1 MKESIKKFWH
11 ENWYDIVGT
20 GLKIL
25 GWGGMIAAA
34 YFGAKNG
41 AKGIPVNLDTTVYLG
56 RERVLHALMNIDG
69 YGHGRVENDLP
80 PVDTDPVAEEL
91 SSICEELDHLDDEKE
106 EEE

>member
-34 YFGAKNG
+34 YFGAK
-41 AKGIPVNLDTTVYLG
+41 KGVSSMTVDLHSNVYLG
-56 RERVLHALMNIDG
+56 QDPIKRVLFHLNGMG
-69 YGHGRVENDLP
+69 TCEGKEEVLP
-80 PVDTDPVAEEL
+80 PIDTDPIA
-91 SSICEELDHLDDEKE
+91 EELDHLDDKKE